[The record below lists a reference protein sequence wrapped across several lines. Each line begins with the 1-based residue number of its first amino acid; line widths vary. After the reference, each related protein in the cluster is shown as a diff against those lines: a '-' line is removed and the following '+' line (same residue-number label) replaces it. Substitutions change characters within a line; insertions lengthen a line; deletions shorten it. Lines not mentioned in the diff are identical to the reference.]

1 MKAHIASRPP
11 VPSPRRG
18 GLGRGEEAGTCSA
31 ITCGSPRAHHPSP
44 NPSPFRGGGR
54 RSEGGFTLLEVI
66 LALVILGAALAMLGE
81 VMRLANRN
89 AEESRLEARAQI
101 LAASIMDQVIAGV
114 IDADSA
120 SRQQLEVDDITPWV
134 YSITVGTSA
143 IDGILPVEV
152 IVEQDIETNQG
163 PIKYRLFRWLPE
175 TLERRASPSGQG
187 PGGAGGSGG
196 GSAPP
201 GGAGGPPL

>member
-1 MKAHIASRPP
+1 MKARHTSRPP

-18 GLGRGEEAGTCSA
+18 GLGRGEIAGERSA
-31 ITCGSPRAHHPSP
+31 LMSSPRGAHHPSP
-44 NPSPFRGGGR
+44 SRGGER
-54 RSEGGFTLLEVI
+54 RNQEGFTLLEVI
-66 LALVILGAALAMLGE
+66 LALVILGASLAMLGE

-120 SRQQLEVDDITPWV
+120 SRQELEVDDITPWV

-152 IVEQDIETNQG
+152 IVEQDIEANQG
-163 PIKYRLFRWLPE
+163 PVKYRLFRWLPE
-175 TLERRASPSGQG
+175 TLERRASPSSQG
-187 PGGAGGSGG
+187 AGGGAGGSGG